1 MRVIVVLALALA
13 ALAATGCGGDEGSSG
28 QSGTADRSAFTG
40 QPTGGAAVFSPE
52 GITVV
57 GTGSAKAAPD
67 KAGWSFGVRTDADT
81 AEAAMRQNA
90 QKARR
95 VIDALKGGGVDG
107 DDLRTEAVSLYPRT
121 DEMGTGIIG
130 YTASNSIHAT
140 VSLDRVG
147 RLVDTA
153 VAAGANEVSGPNLTV
168 SDTDE
173 QYRDA
178 VAKALDDARAKAEAL
193 ANSAGLTLGDPIVIV
208 EGGGG
213 PGPVFNGRALADTA
227 ADVPIEPGKQEVQAI
242 LTVTFAIG

>member
-1 MRVIVVLALALA
+1 MRVIVVLTVAFA
-13 ALAATGCGGDEGSSG
+13 AFAAAGCGGDEGSSG
-28 QSGTADRSAFTG
+28 QSNASDRSAFTG
-40 QPTGGAAVFSPE
+40 QPAGGAAVFSPE

-57 GTGSAKAAPD
+57 GTGSAEAAPD
-67 KAGWSFGVRTDADT
+67 RAGWSFGVRTDADS

-90 QKARR
+90 EKAKR
-95 VIDALKGGGVDG
+95 VIDALRSAGIDR

-121 DEMGTGIIG
+121 NDMGSGIIG

-140 VSLDRVG
+140 VSLNRVG
-147 RLVDTA
+147 KLVDTA

-168 SDTDE
+168 SEDDE

-178 VAKALDDARAKAEAL
+178 VAKALEDARAKAEAL
-193 ANSAGLTLGDPIVIV
+193 ARSAGLTLGEPVAIV

-213 PGPVFNGRALADTA
+213 APMPFGRAAAEL
-227 ADVPIEPGKQEVQAI
+227 ADVPIEPGKQEIQAI